1 MVPVVYFLGGVLVR
15 AASKKVAQRLVA
27 RGFRKATKGQI
38 NSKIKIVDGT
48 ENNLISLITRALAK
62 IKGDKPKAP
71 SGPAP
76 RGANQKSVPQSRIGK
91 KGPEKLGNY
100 GLPGSLP
107 KRVPKKSLSGAGPK
121 PVPKSTTTPT
131 TSVPNRLAQGLNIAA
146 AGGIAKVAYDAYKDR
161 EAANKKFEEARR
173 ARSDLSTAKDKRSL
187 ARKVRAAKNVAVAK
201 ENKVAAEKKLDQQVT
216 KMLSK
221 SPKEQAEAA
230 DTPARKKAIMRALK
244 EAMDFQSDKN
254 KGK

>member
-121 PVPKSTTTPT
+121 PVPKSTTT
-131 TSVPNRLAQGLNIAA
+131 SVPNRLAQGLNIAA

-201 ENKVAAEKKLDQQVT
+201 KNKVAAENKLDQKVAE
-216 KMLSK
+216 MLSK